1 MTQIE
6 KITNELEVRNIKQKD
21 FCESLNI
28 MPTTFSTWK
37 KKYPNIPNKYI
48 TPICNYFG
56 WPENEFIELEID
68 MSNDLINSIESTTNS
83 TDNPVLDAY
92 KLLNAKYHSVETET
106 CVLFHELPMED
117 KLEVMVDIVN
127 RTKKYSGDE

>member
-1 MTQIE
+1 M
-6 KITNELEVRNIKQKD
+6 NAV
-21 FCESLNI
+21 S
-28 MPTTFSTWK
+28 
-37 KKYPNIPNKYI
+37 
-48 TPICNYFG
+48 
-56 WPENEFIELEID
+56 
-68 MSNDLINSIESTTNS
+68 NS
-83 TDNPVLDAY
+83 TSPVLDAY